1 MSANPTT
8 KGMGTWPQPLFEP
21 VRGRCDILSNIG
33 LVMRHVAATKQ
44 AKASSLVLML
54 VLASLL
60 AMFTPGVQA
69 VGPNQND
76 LNSSGDLPDNMTVN
90 ITNYIFSSTYSGTGE
105 LDWGDDD
112 DFIRV
117 ALTSTQGLAATLSFA
132 NNTTFSNGTT
142 VSNDFDLA
150 FYDSS
155 MNMMTMSWNSNP
167 ESVTTNGSTSGHG
180 GMVYVGI
187 SRWTGSG
194 AWTLNLYKF
203 TVSSTGG
210 NGTGGPGGG
219 TITNCT
225 GNNTLASD
233 ILEPNDSTA
242 TASPANMLPLT
253 CTGLSIHSTS
263 DIDFFEVYM
272 IAGTTYYANITFL
285 HANGDID
292 VSWQTSLGGFL
303 DSGGSVT
310 DDETMQVTASVN
322 QTTYIEVF
330 GYSGATN
337 TYGID
342 ITTDNPGGGQTFE
355 TVTVNMVNTS
365 FSTLSFSGLTNGTTY
380 QYNHSYG
387 HEYLDGNFTWSTS
400 VTGNF
405 TANGTTHAMNITTQA
420 ASGEGE
426 MYVMAS
432 LLSAT
437 GTYLHADIDT
447 TYIESVEA
455 AVTSSTSGD
464 ISVTNLSTST
474 TYTLEWVTLDY
485 DEWMTNYSVSND
497 VHAAINASMI
507 DSDSWS
513 ISNTASVSYQVNWTG
528 PTTMNDHLFLAYIYL
543 PGTVPDLDTNE
554 NLTGLHFDEFIP
566 QLPALVLNGYSTSS
580 TASTNNVQA
589 KGADLV
595 VGDSYQYQYRVTD
608 ASGANLATSS
618 MTSFTATAQNMSITS
633 WSYTTPTSSGTYCVH
648 IDLYSNV
655 SVQLI
660 GDDDCFQI
668 TIDDDNDGVANEADQ
683 CPNTAMGAIV
693 DQYGCALAQK
703 DTDGD
708 GYNDAVDA
716 VPTDATQWSDMDGD
730 GYGDNASGNNPDA
743 FPTDGSQWSDA
754 DGDGYGDNASG
765 NMPDAFPM
773 DPTQWSDADGD
784 GYGDNASGNNPDAWP
799 SDSTQWAD
807 SDGDGYGDNPTG
819 TNGDAFP
826 TDPTQWSDA
835 DGDGYG
841 DNPNGTTPDAF
852 PNDGTQWADGD
863 GDGYGDNPNGNNGDD
878 FPNDPS
884 QWSDADGD
892 GYGDNQAGT
901 SPDAFPSDSTQWN
914 DTDGDGY
921 GDNAA
926 GLNADAFPNDSTQW
940 RDADG
945 DGYGDNANGNNPDLC
960 LNTPS
965 GEAVDENGCSA
976 SQLDA
981 DMDGVSDSLDAC
993 PDTPAGEPVD
1003 NVGCSSSQED
1013 ADNDGVMDAFD
1024 ACANT
1029 PLGAVVDAAGCA
1041 QSQLDTDGDTI
1052 TDDRDQCPT
1061 TTAGTPVNGVGCA
1074 ATERDTDADGVVD
1087 ASDVCDATPLSE
1099 VADAQGCSP
1108 SQKDSDGDGISDDVD
1123 NCPGT
1128 DNDLPVDLLGC
1139 ATNQRDTDSDMIS
1152 DAEDACQAT
1161 PAGEQVDAQGCS
1173 DSQKDTDID
1182 GVTNDVDLCPD
1193 TGNSQN
1199 VDVDGCSQ
1207 QQKDDDKDGIKNH
1220 LDNCPNTPVD
1230 ELIDPVGCALSQLDS
1245 DGDGVND
1252 AEDAFKFDANE
1263 SVDTDGD
1270 GVADRWDAYP
1280 EDASRSQAE
1289 AEESGNGILYAVIV
1303 LLLLAL
1309 IGGGGYIYTR
1319 KPELSSS
1326 PFAQAAA
1333 SMDAA
1338 TEQYMGQ
1345 TESKDLPSLQEGP
1358 HQWEEN
1364 GVHWSRDANGQL
1376 SYYDAQSGAWV
1387 AYQP

>member
-33 LVMRHVAATKQ
+33 LLMRHVAATKQ

-716 VPTDATQWSDMDGD
+716 FPTDATQWSDMDGD

-773 DPTQWSDADGD
+773 DPTQWSDTDGD

-1173 DSQKDTDID
+1173 DSQKDTDND

>member
-683 CPNTAMGAIV
+683 CPNTATGAIV

-716 VPTDATQWSDMDGD
+716 FPTDATQWSDM
-730 GYGDNASGNNPDA
+730 
-743 FPTDGSQWSDA
+743 
-754 DGDGYGDNASG
+754 
-765 NMPDAFPM
+765 
-773 DPTQWSDADGD
+773 DGD

-1173 DSQKDTDID
+1173 DSQKDTDND

>member
-132 NNTTFSNGTT
+132 NTTTFSNGTT

-633 WSYTTPTSSGTYCVH
+633 WSYTTPTSLRPHRPV
-648 IDLYSNV
+648 
-655 SVQLI
+655 
-660 GDDDCFQI
+660 FQ
-668 TIDDDNDGVANEADQ
+668 
-683 CPNTAMGAIV
+683 
-693 DQYGCALAQK
+693 
-703 DTDGD
+703 
-708 GYNDAVDA
+708 
-716 VPTDATQWSDMDGD
+716 
-730 GYGDNASGNNPDA
+730 
-743 FPTDGSQWSDA
+743 
-754 DGDGYGDNASG
+754 
-765 NMPDAFPM
+765 
-773 DPTQWSDADGD
+773 
-784 GYGDNASGNNPDAWP
+784 
-799 SDSTQWAD
+799 
-807 SDGDGYGDNPTG
+807 
-819 TNGDAFP
+819 
-826 TDPTQWSDA
+826 
-835 DGDGYG
+835 
-841 DNPNGTTPDAF
+841 
-852 PNDGTQWADGD
+852 
-863 GDGYGDNPNGNNGDD
+863 
-878 FPNDPS
+878 
-884 QWSDADGD
+884 
-892 GYGDNQAGT
+892 
-901 SPDAFPSDSTQWN
+901 
-914 DTDGDGY
+914 
-921 GDNAA
+921 
-926 GLNADAFPNDSTQW
+926 
-940 RDADG
+940 R
-945 DGYGDNANGNNPDLC
+945 
-960 LNTPS
+960 
-965 GEAVDENGCSA
+965 
-976 SQLDA
+976 
-981 DMDGVSDSLDAC
+981 
-993 PDTPAGEPVD
+993 
-1003 NVGCSSSQED
+1003 
-1013 ADNDGVMDAFD
+1013 
-1024 ACANT
+1024 
-1029 PLGAVVDAAGCA
+1029 LGAV
-1041 QSQLDTDGDTI
+1041 
-1052 TDDRDQCPT
+1052 DRRRRLFP
-1061 TTAGTPVNGVGCA
+1061 
-1074 ATERDTDADGVVD
+1074 
-1087 ASDVCDATPLSE
+1087 
-1099 VADAQGCSP
+1099 
-1108 SQKDSDGDGISDDVD
+1108 
-1123 NCPGT
+1123 
-1128 DNDLPVDLLGC
+1128 
-1139 ATNQRDTDSDMIS
+1139 
-1152 DAEDACQAT
+1152 
-1161 PAGEQVDAQGCS
+1161 
-1173 DSQKDTDID
+1173 
-1182 GVTNDVDLCPD
+1182 
-1193 TGNSQN
+1193 
-1199 VDVDGCSQ
+1199 
-1207 QQKDDDKDGIKNH
+1207 NH
-1220 LDNCPNTPVD
+1220 H
-1230 ELIDPVGCALSQLDS
+1230 
-1245 DGDGVND
+1245 
-1252 AEDAFKFDANE
+1252 
-1263 SVDTDGD
+1263 
-1270 GVADRWDAYP
+1270 R
-1280 EDASRSQAE
+1280 
-1289 AEESGNGILYAVIV
+1289 
-1303 LLLLAL
+1303 
-1309 IGGGGYIYTR
+1309 
-1319 KPELSSS
+1319 
-1326 PFAQAAA
+1326 
-1333 SMDAA
+1333 
-1338 TEQYMGQ
+1338 
-1345 TESKDLPSLQEGP
+1345 
-1358 HQWEEN
+1358 
-1364 GVHWSRDANGQL
+1364 
-1376 SYYDAQSGAWV
+1376 
-1387 AYQP
+1387 